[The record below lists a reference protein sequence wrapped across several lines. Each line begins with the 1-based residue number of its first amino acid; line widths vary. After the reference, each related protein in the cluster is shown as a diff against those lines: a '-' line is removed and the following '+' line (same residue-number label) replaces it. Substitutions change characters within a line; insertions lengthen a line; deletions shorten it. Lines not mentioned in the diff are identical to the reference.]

1 MTTILLV
8 EDDPLEAHMI
18 LPLLEQEFG
27 DVRRAADAAEAL
39 GVIEHAGLTNEIG
52 LVVSGQL
59 MKSIRKPEFVAELHE
74 RVPQL
79 PVLVLG
85 MADESASDY
94 AGENVAFLP
103 RALAPRQIVALAR
116 KLLAGHKNS
125 LA

>member
-18 LPLLEQEFG
+18 MPLLKQEFG

-39 GVIEHAGLTNEIG
+39 GVIEHADFANEIG

-59 MKSIRKPEFVAELHE
+59 IKSIRKPEFVAELHE
-74 RVPQL
+74 RAPEM

-85 MADESASDY
+85 TADESPSDY
-94 AGENVAFLP
+94 TGENVTFLP
-103 RALAPRQIVALAR
+103 RALAPGQIVALAR
-116 KLLAGHKNS
+116 KLLMRPRNS
-125 LA
+125 VA